1 MRIWTKLIKQEKIIK
16 DNVFILPNDYDINRL
31 SLYLSDICNELDIE
45 MPILLAKHY
54 QHLYF
59 FKGATFTQNDFI
71 DICKF
76 DKMVCE
82 IIPDENNNKKNTQI

>member
-1 MRIWTKLIKQEKIIK
+1 MRIWTKLLKNEKIIC
-16 DNVFILPNDYDINRL
+16 DNVFILPNDFDINRL
-31 SLYLSDICNELDIE
+31 SLYLSDICNELDIA

-59 FKGATFTQNDFI
+59 FKGTTFTKSDFI
-71 DICKF
+71 DTCKF

-82 IIPDENNNKKNTQI
+82 LIPDENEKKKNFIY